1 MTFCFLSDALSM
13 HLLSSLALCCLE
25 VELRSENGAECECKA
40 FLSFKFKAALSETR
54 LDLVPAMPEADSD
67 MTLVLFPALV
77 LGELWRSMRVFDAVV
92 VEMLLMLVTTL
103 VH

>member
-92 VEMLLMLVTTL
+92 VELLLMLVTTL